1 MMFSFFDN
9 KTPAVAE
16 RLYARAMR
24 DKERYLH
31 LTLEEIGRRVKTELP
46 DLNCFVGYD
55 QIGYV
60 YDDLPEFSFSVMSFM
75 GPLTLSIDSGG
86 PYSGMLLQFQ
96 ADDDRANVGVTKPAM
111 ANVGPKA
118 KRLAQHLESTFGV
131 RYLNRT
137 LGPLMSG
144 RYPSP

>member
-1 MMFSFFDN
+1 MFSFLDS

-16 RLYARAMR
+16 RLYGRATR

-31 LTLEEIGRRVKTELP
+31 MSLEEIGRRIKSDLPEL
-46 DLNCFVGYD
+46 NSFVGHD
-55 QIGYV
+55 QVGYV

-86 PYSGMLLQFQ
+86 PYSGLLLQLQ

-111 ANVGPKA
+111 AAIGPKA
-118 KRLAQHLESTFGV
+118 KRLAEHLERTFGV

-137 LGPLMSG
+137 LGPLMEE
-144 RYPSP
+144 RY